1 MRMIWVSLQSRTK
14 PYFSGFGALGA
25 ALACSLFFL
34 PRISLAA
41 DPAEWASPKTAFPIL
56 SFSSPDELKS
66 TLADHSTVAKYY
78 KPKGP
83 MVVPS
88 SYRYEVSP
96 DHQVSS
102 LKYDVGLKF
111 LGMTRPFQGDVT
123 FSGCAADLSK
133 CSLRIDLRNS
143 SPGIRDMIPEMK
155 LTFGVVGKN
164 PDGSLKVQPRL
175 AYQKGPKYEE
185 LLGKLPSGVID
196 NATRNQIEPLLKA
209 LERYRAEKNA
219 LGQLMKIN
227 DPDAPLSGSSLKSDS
242 C

>member
-1 MRMIWVSLQSRTK
+1 MVGSLLLL
-14 PYFSGFGALGA
+14 PLSGQ
-25 ALACSLFFL
+25 
-34 PRISLAA
+34 AA
-41 DPAEWASPKTAFPIL
+41 DAPAWASPKTAFPIL

-78 KPKGP
+78 KPEGP
-83 MVVPS
+83 MVVSS

-111 LGMTRPFQGDVT
+111 LGITRPFQGDVT

-185 LLGKLPSGVID
+185 LLGKLPAGMID

-209 LERYRAEKNA
+209 LDRYRAEKSS
-219 LGQLMKIN
+219 LGQLMELNGPK
-227 DPDAPLSGSSLKSDS
+227 DPLTGRPIKSDS